1 MVILYVRAS
10 KDDEV
15 DSIRKSINDFLS
27 KHGETLSNDI
37 LGITII
43 SVNARDYKKNIWCR
57 INFTSFWISII
68 SINLKIKR

>member
-27 KHGETLSNDI
+27 RHGETLSNDI

-43 SVNARDYKKNIWCR
+43 SVNAREDKRKIFGIESILPC
-57 INFTSFWISII
+57 FGLVSLIST
-68 SINLKIKR
+68 

>member
-43 SVNARDYKKNIWCR
+43 SVNAREDKRKI
-57 INFTSFWISII
+57 FGKESI
-68 SINLKIKR
+68 LPCFGLV